1 MLKRLF
7 LPLTIILCLLV
18 TTATAQKDK
27 SKRPSPPATASQ
39 KVGPATVDIS
49 YSQPSV
55 KGRTIGVD
63 LEPMPGKVWRAGAN
77 EATVFQTDKDILVNG
92 KVLPAGKYAFFI
104 LTQGDSWTAIFNK
117 TWDQWGAFGYKEGD
131 DQLRVTATVHNSKAF
146 AEKLTYVLDADGTMH
161 VLWGNSDMQL
171 KLQEKL

>member
-7 LPLTIILCLLV
+7 LPVTIILCLFGK
-18 TTATAQKDK
+18 AANAQKDK
-27 SKRPSPPATASQ
+27 SQRPSPPAAASQ
-39 KVGPATVDIS
+39 KIGQATVDIS

-63 LEPMPGKVWRAGAN
+63 LEPMQGKIWRAGAN
-77 EATVFQTDKDILVNG
+77 EATVFQTDKDIIVNG

-104 LTQGDSWTAIFNK
+104 LIQGDSWTAIFNK
-117 TWDQWGAFGYKEGD
+117 TWNQWGAFAYKEAD
-131 DQLRVTATVHNSKAF
+131 DQLRVEASVYSSKAF
-146 AEKLTYVLDADGTMH
+146 AEKLTYTLEADGTMH
-161 VLWGNSDMQL
+161 ILWGNSDVQV